1 MLKFACFFSLAFGYV
16 TSSAGLL
23 AQQGNQSASAQP
35 AAASIDP
42 SELFYYAWSNIQQA
56 EAFNAKQNYA
66 AAIDRYKKAQSSL
79 QQLSEM
85 VPDWKPNMVANRRQ
99 STAEAL
105 QNCQKLASQQA
116 LERPRGDGIET
127 IPPSSLQDPTRGS
140 QGSAPP
146 SLKSTRELELE
157 RQLSEA
163 QDQLKNQQLNRQQQ
177 NLLQQQNRQQQQ
189 QLQQQ
194 LQQQQLEATRQL
206 EKQIKELRQE
216 LSLTQSQ
223 REAADKKVQAL
234 ELQIKKQQAPQP
246 NPELQPGLENNVRE
260 LMGQLQQAKNELAE
274 ARRQNKLLE
283 SRLSLMTLDLVKAQ
297 NERDIAKQQLA
308 LNHPLKGQLEE
319 LNKGLLRSKLELEA
333 MSTALFNTQKQLQ
346 QATEARQLGEQRQNR
361 DAKELATLKA
371 QLQQDRNLN
380 DKLINSLNQRIAQL
394 EEQGKKD
401 KLKMSSD
408 QGQIA
413 LLQQRLAEAQL
424 QIGDLGSQRD
434 TLLKEKEQLTSL
446 LNLNNAEQIQKS
458 IVENARIM
466 AKLKEA
472 EDRLTTLLQAN
483 AASQNELKEAKT
495 EVALLKQNAIEMRDE
510 NVAFRKRVS
519 ELGEQLRDTKQQLD
533 LAAQKPDLDPKI
545 KQENGVLRELVSR
558 QLRALASREKAR
570 ELLIASYKRLGLADE
585 QMRDAIKALADN
597 TLSLS
602 EEEKQ
607 LVATNNTQNA
617 KANSILV
624 APGYS
629 NEAVRQQAIQ
639 KLEFTVTSLSEGAQ
653 SAYDKGRFAA
663 AEQLYQT
670 ILEKYP
676 QHFSTL
682 VNLGVVQL
690 KLKQPLQAAA
700 SFRDAIDMNAEHPLA
715 HFLLGVALYQDGEDL
730 AAKKALLQAI
740 KLDPAHAK
748 AFVYLGNIAWSA
760 NEHNEAVKHFEQ
772 ALKIEPKLLDARLNL
787 VNLLIS
793 INKLEQAKSHYDQA
807 VMDGYTPNAALE
819 GKLKAKKA
827 HKN

>member
-1 MLKFACFFSLAFGYV
+1 MLKFSCYFSLACGHV
-16 TSSAGLL
+16 IASAGLPVPP
-23 AQQGNQSASAQP
+23 AGQADAP
-35 AAASIDP
+35 AAAAAIDP
-42 SELFYYAWSNIQQA
+42 AELYYYAWSNIQQA
-56 EAFNAKQNYA
+56 ESFSAKQNYP
-66 AAIDRYKKAQSSL
+66 AAIERYKKAQSSL
-79 QQLSEM
+79 QQLSEL
-85 VPDWKPNMVANRRQ
+85 VPDWQPNMVANRRQ
-99 STAEAL
+99 STAESL
-105 QNCQKLASQQA
+105 QNCQKLAGQQA
-116 LERPRGDGIET
+116 MERPRNDGIET
-127 IPPSSLQDPTRGS
+127 IPPSSLQDPLKRMEGAT
-140 QGSAPP
+140 APN
-146 SLKSTRELELE
+146 LKNTRELDLE
-157 RQLSEA
+157 RQLAEA
-163 QDQLKNQQLNRQQQ
+163 R
-177 NLLQQQNRQQQQ
+177 Q
-189 QLQQQ
+189 QLQDRQQ
-194 LQQQQLEATRQL
+194 NNNNNLQQQQTRQQL
-206 EKQIKELRQE
+206 EKQINQLRQE
-216 LSLTQSQ
+216 LTLTQSQ
-223 REAADKKVQAL
+223 REAADKKVRAL
-234 ELQIKKQQAPQP
+234 ELQIKQQQTPRP

-260 LMGQLQQAKNELAE
+260 LMSQLQQANSQLDE
-274 ARRQNKLLE
+274 AQRQNKLLE

-308 LNHPLKGQLEE
+308 LNHPLKGQLED
-319 LNKGLLRSKLELEA
+319 LNKQLLRGKLELEA

-346 QATEARQLGEQRQNR
+346 QANEQRRQEQQRQNR
-361 DAKELATLKA
+361 DATELATLKL

-380 DKLINSLNQRIAQL
+380 DTLINSLNQRIAQL

-408 QGQIA
+408 QGKIV
-413 LLQQRLAEAQL
+413 LLQQRLAESQL
-424 QIGDLGSQRD
+424 QIGDLGKQRD
-434 TLLKEKEQLTSL
+434 SLLKEKEQLASL

-458 IVENARIM
+458 ILENARIM
-466 AKLKEA
+466 AQLKQA
-472 EDRLTTLLQAN
+472 EERLTTLLQAN
-483 AASQNELKEAKT
+483 AASQQELQTAKT
-495 EVALLKQNAIEMRDE
+495 EVALLKQNAIEIRDE

-533 LAAQKPDLDPKI
+533 SLAEKPDADPKT

-570 ELLIASYKRLGLADE
+570 ELLIASYKRLGLGDE
-585 QMRDAIKALADN
+585 QMRDAIKALSDN
-597 TLSLS
+597 TVSLS

-607 LVATNNTQNA
+607 LVADNNSQNA
-617 KANSILV
+617 KAGSILV

-639 KLEFTVTSLSEGAQ
+639 KLEFTISSLADGAQ
-653 SAYDKGRFAA
+653 SAYDKGRYAA

-715 HFLLGVALYQDGEDL
+715 HFLLGVALYQDGEDQ
-730 AAKKALLQAI
+730 AAKNALMQAV

-760 NEHNEAVKHFEQ
+760 NAGNEAVKHFEQ

-793 INKLEQAKSHYDQA
+793 LDKPELAKTHYDQA
-807 VMDGYTPNAALE
+807 VLDGYTPNPLLE
-819 GKLKAKKA
+819 AKLKAKKA
-827 HKN
+827 P